1 MNQIDQFFEAMV
13 ARFQPEAARGL
24 DAVFQ
29 YRLAEGDSYFLTIRD
44 QQCALERGEHG
55 APCVTLKMKFDTLQ
69 KLGRGELDGMKAF
82 MFGKLKV
89 SGDMALATRLA
100 KLFPTG

>member
-1 MNQIDQFFEAMV
+1 MSQVDQFFELMV
-13 ARFQPEAARGL
+13 ARFQPDAAGDL
-24 DAVFQ
+24 DAVYQ
-29 YRLAEGDSYFLTIRD
+29 YRLAEGESYFLTIRN
-44 QQCALERGEHG
+44 QCCELGRGEHG

-69 KLGRGELDGMKAF
+69 KLGRGELDGVKAF

-100 KLFPTG
+100 KLFPAP

>member
-1 MNQIDQFFEAMV
+1 MNQVDQFFEAMV
-13 ARFQPEAARGL
+13 ARFQPQAAVDL
-24 DAVFQ
+24 DAVIQ
-29 YRLAEGDSYFLTIRD
+29 YRLAEGESYYLTVSD
-44 QQCALERGEHG
+44 QRCVLDRGEHG

-89 SGDMALATRLA
+89 SGDMSLATRLA
-100 KLFPTG
+100 KLFPAG